1 MGRGARAQH
10 PNEASAAMARGAR
23 LKQTVASAYVGAHG
37 EKYTD
42 EALAQKAGV
51 SVNTVRNLWQGRNA
65 EISTLLGVATA
76 SGLSILDLL
85 TAMQGLP
92 PGEVA
97 DRRLG
102 ERRQGESVVAT
113 AVADAIRE
121 QTQMLERVLGRMLP
135 EPEVVAALPPEV
147 EAEVD
152 ELEHEHRPSR
162 PQGSG
167 RRDDGGL

>member
-76 SGLSILDLL
+76 SGLSILELL

-92 PGEVA
+92 TEEAV
-97 DRRLG
+97 DRRSG

-121 QTQMLERVLGRMLP
+121 QTRMLERILGRIVP
-135 EPEVVAALPPEV
+135 EPEVVSELPPEV
-147 EAEVD
+147 VAEIE
-152 ELEHEHRPSR
+152 ELEHEQRPLP

-167 RRDDGGL
+167 RRDGGGL